1 MLFFVQ
7 IILMAKT
14 VFFVWIIA
22 ENEILDPKEGVK
34 ELASRDDSEDEG
46 L

>member
-14 VFFVWIIA
+14 LFFVWVIA
-22 ENEILDPKEGVK
+22 EKEILDPKEGVK
-34 ELASRDDSEDEG
+34 ELASRDYSEDEG

>member
-7 IILMAKT
+7 IILIVKNL
-14 VFFVWIIA
+14 FFVWVIA
-22 ENEILDPKEGVK
+22 ENEILDPKEGIK
-34 ELASRDDSEDEG
+34 ELASRDDSEDAG